1 MATVIDA
8 GRRVFSNLKYLYFT
22 PWEDESTLGNVTY
35 DLVNI
40 VGDTTSSEQD
50 ENEVN
55 ELTHE
60 FSNEPLYENINLGK
74 KNFATE
80 CIDFQNDVVKQLFGW
95 TVDVNGNAFAPIVYK
110 PLYCKIE
117 MGFNSTED
125 IIVLPK
131 VKLNSRAVITSMKTD
146 AARGNITGTCYSAY
160 ITAGSTT
167 KETDMSIVTAAHAS
181 SYTVSASG
189 ADSTEA
195 SELKVSATAISAT
208 TVSLTAT
215 GAPSGF
221 TTYIWTVNGVEQES
235 KTTSLSVTT
244 TADTQYEIS
253 VRATDGNGK
262 FTSTASV
269 KVLTPKSA

>member
-8 GRRVFSNLKYLYFT
+8 GRRVFSNLKYIYFT
-22 PWEDESTLGNVTY
+22 PWTDESTIGETTY

-55 ELTHE
+55 ELPHE

-74 KNFATE
+74 KNFTTE
-80 CIDFQNDVVKQLFGW
+80 CIDFQNDVLKNLFGW
-95 TVDVNGNAFAPIVYK
+95 ETDEAGNSFAPLTYK
-110 PLYCKIE
+110 DLYCKIE

-160 ITAGSTT
+160 VKAGTME
-167 KETDMSIVTAAHAS
+167 KETDMAVIAAANAET
-181 SYTVSASG
+181 YTVSATPTVG
-189 ADSTEA
+189 A
-195 SELKVSATAISAT
+195 
-208 TVSLTAT
+208 
-215 GAPSGF
+215 
-221 TTYIWTVNGVEQES
+221 
-235 KTTSLSVTT
+235 
-244 TADTQYEIS
+244 
-253 VRATDGNGK
+253 
-262 FTSTASV
+262 
-269 KVLTPKSA
+269 